1 MLQTI
6 RDRLTGPLLWA
17 IVAILFVPFAFF
29 GVQSLQG
36 GGNGTDPTL
45 AEVGGVKITQ
55 AQFHNAF
62 EQAYRQLQQRMGD
75 SFRADQVPQ
84 AQLRQDVMKQLV
96 DEQVLRQYT
105 RDVGYRIDDAG
116 IRRYLESQPY
126 FQENGHFSANRYRG
140 VLASIGQS
148 PEQYESGL
156 RQNLPI
162 EELRGAVENSA
173 FITPRDADTA
183 WKLDH
188 QERTFSYVKFEPA
201 KYLPG
206 INVSDDQIKQRYDS
220 KKDSYKAPERIK
232 LSYVELA
239 LDQLPKSAAPGAE
252 VLKAIYDARK
262 ATLFSVPEERHVS
275 HILINFGADK
285 NNSRKKAE
293 DLYAKIK
300 AGADFAE
307 LAKAES
313 DDAGSK
319 SKGGDLGWLRRGYM
333 PPKFEAAEFD
343 LAKAG
348 DVSEPVETE
357 AGWHI
362 IKLDELHPA
371 QTKAFDDAEVQ
382 KRLLDLYQQQD
393 LNTRFQDDAGKL
405 DQLSFENPGSLD
417 VVAKTLNL
425 PVKTTDW
432 VTRKGGAD
440 ITANPAVIAA
450 AFSQQI
456 LGDGEN
462 SKPIALDP
470 THLVVVRKA
479 EYEAPRQYTLDE
491 VKDQIRTELRD
502 EGAKAQ
508 AESAATALLKTLEG
522 GQSFDAAVKAAGLS
536 ALNAGTVQRDAKGQT
551 PELLQAVFKM
561 PHPAAGKMAYSQ
573 ADVDN
578 GDIAVIALSSV
589 SAAVPQ
595 SGDSAA
601 QNTMVQLRDARA
613 GADFS
618 AYSAEVQKQVKVKIM
633 AAPQA
638 ANEGEQG
645 E

>member
-17 IVAILFVPFAFF
+17 IIALLFVPFAFF
-29 GVQSLQG
+29 GIQSLQN

-55 AQFHNAF
+55 AQFHNAY
-62 EQAYRQLQQRMGD
+62 EQAYRTLQERMGEN
-75 SFRADQVPQ
+75 FRADQVPQ
-84 AQLRQDVMKQLV
+84 AQMRQDVMKQLV
-96 DEQVLRQYT
+96 QEQVLREYT
-105 RDVGYRIDDAG
+105 HDVGYRVDDAG
-116 IRRYLESQPY
+116 IRRYLEAMPY
-126 FQENGHFSANRYRG
+126 FQDNGHFSANRYRS

-148 PEQYESGL
+148 PEQYEASL
-156 RQNLPI
+156 RQGLPI
-162 EELRGAVENSA
+162 EELRSAVLNSA
-173 FITPRDADTA
+173 FVTPREAEAD
-183 WKLDH
+183 WKLQH
-188 QERTFSYVKFEPA
+188 QERTFSYVGFDPA
-201 KYLPG
+201 KYLPA
-206 INVSDDQIKQRYDS
+206 INISDDQIKQHYDQ

-232 LSYVELA
+232 LAYVELA
-239 LDQLPKSAAPGAE
+239 LDQLPKAAAPGAE

-275 HILINFGADK
+275 HIQVNFGADK
-285 NNSRKKAE
+285 EASKKKAE
-293 DLYAKIK
+293 DLYARIK
-300 AGADFAE
+300 GGADFAE

-319 SKGGDLGWLRRGYM
+319 NKGGDLGWLRHGFM
-333 PPKFEAAEFD
+333 PPKFEAAELT
-343 LAKAG
+343 LAQAG

-357 AGWHI
+357 AGWHL

-371 QTKAFDDAEVQ
+371 QTKAFDDPEVQ

-417 VVAKTLNL
+417 VVAKTLSL
-425 PVKTTDW
+425 QIKTTDW

-440 ITANPAVIAA
+440 ITANPGVIAA

-479 EYEAPRQYTLDE
+479 EYEAPRQYSLDE
-491 VKDQIRTELRD
+491 VKEQIRTELRN
-502 EGAKAQ
+502 EAAKAQ
-508 AESAATALLKTLEG
+508 AQAAAAALLKSLEG
-522 GQSFDAAVKAAGLS
+522 GQSLDVAVKAAGLS
-536 ALNAGTVQRDAKGQT
+536 PVNAGTVQRDAKNL
-551 PELLQAVFKM
+551 PPSLLEAAFRM
-561 PHPAAGKMAYSQ
+561 PHPATGKMAYSQ
-573 ADVDN
+573 ADLDN
-578 GDIAVIALSSV
+578 GNIAVIALSSV
-589 SAAVPQ
+589 GSAVPQ
-595 SGDSAA
+595 SGDASQQSAA
-601 QNTMVQLRDARA
+601 LQLRNARA

-618 AYSAEVQKQVKVKIM
+618 AYTDEVQKQVKVKIM
-633 AAPQA
+633 AAPA
-638 ANEGEQG
+638 TSDAEEGN
-645 E
+645 